1 MPVDASIRPADANKR
16 VDHQKYLSAKQKV
29 EKFILSQDLNIGM
42 MFAVIDTNSDSEI
55 QLNEFKQKLRAMRI
69 QLEEDEMH
77 AFFRGLDKNNS
88 GTIDFGE
95 FVNEFADI
103 NTDKFIQKMKKT
115 FNDSKVDPA
124 VIFDKYAVND
134 SAKKKMNHTE
144 FVNLLKFVV
153 RQQLIPQEIHHLK
166 RAFDRGNKGFVTKE
180 DFLNVVYSDFVEK

>member
-42 MFAVIDTNSDSEI
+42 MFAIIDTNSDSEI

-69 QLEEDEMH
+69 QLEEDEML

-103 NTDKFIQKMKKT
+103 NTDKFI
-115 FNDSKVDPA
+115 
-124 VIFDKYAVND
+124 
-134 SAKKKMNHTE
+134 
-144 FVNLLKFVV
+144 
-153 RQQLIPQEIHHLK
+153 
-166 RAFDRGNKGFVTKE
+166 
-180 DFLNVVYSDFVEK
+180 